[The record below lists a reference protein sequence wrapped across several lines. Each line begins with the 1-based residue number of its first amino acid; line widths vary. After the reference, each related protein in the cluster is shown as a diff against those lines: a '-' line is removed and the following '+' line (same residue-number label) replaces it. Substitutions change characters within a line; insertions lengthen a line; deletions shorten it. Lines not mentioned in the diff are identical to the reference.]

1 MYDLYDEIL
10 DQQREVSQSMDNFK
24 AVYKILSALEKAM
37 DLPEF
42 GINEIGSEKMKV
54 SDERWSRYME
64 MMTDVG
70 YIKGIRIVKTV
81 TGETEVQDMG
91 IRITLKGLEYL
102 QENSIMRK
110 IYNTAKGIKEVTPG
124 L

>member
-1 MYDLYDEIL
+1 
-10 DQQREVSQSMDNFK
+10 MDNFR

-42 GINEIGSEKMKV
+42 DVMEIGPDALGV
-54 SDERWSRYME
+54 SKERWRRYLE
-64 MMTDVG
+64 MMADVG
-70 YIKGIRIVKTV
+70 YIKGV
-81 TGETEVQDMG
+81 TLRANVLGETVANAKN

-110 IYNTAKGIKEVTPG
+110 LYNAANGVVDIIP
-124 L
+124 